1 MSSKKGHSH
10 SKKKNREH
18 GRKHRRKKNLAQN
31 WLPKP
36 STLPRKKRNLRAY
49 KSNDL
54 REQTPFRMPIYLLAN
69 LRTPKE
75 IDDKS
80 LIREY
85 FESLYNDL
93 ILYKQKQIHTNPIL
107 V

>member
-1 MSSKKGHSH
+1 
-10 SKKKNREH
+10 
-18 GRKHRRKKNLAQN
+18 
-31 WLPKP
+31 
-36 STLPRKKRNLRAY
+36 
-49 KSNDL
+49 
-54 REQTPFRMPIYLLAN
+54 MPIYLLAN

-93 ILYKQKQIHTNPIL
+93 ILYKQTKADPYKSYISIAIIPQIKRKFSKLEELFSNRKIEKYEKVFENL
-107 V
+107 KSELKDLNIYD